1 MENKDIKDKF
11 TIIENEKNIFI
22 IFRENS
28 IAPEEALN
36 EIYKRQKEE
45 NKILTLIFDLDDLSK
60 NFKDISSY
68 INEGSECEITK
79 CNLIIKNCLFNN
91 NESLFMENEKLELN
105 KLYVSDELHSM
116 SPKLYDLFKDI
127 RPQILILKSIKI
139 NSKLQLKNFFNLIKE
154 TECQELFLDDFFIEL
169 IIKKDNDDEYND
181 LDHYF
186 FLENGKIFININ
198 NEKIET
204 NLNKLKLIDCPLFA
218 LTDDAFKDIKEYND
232 KEIDIDENSLLNP
245 SMVTKFR
252 IDKGLS
258 DFCFDL
264 DSYKLN
270 KEEDDDDYIKNIKYI
285 IDKLINDNNN
295 EYNKLIFK
303 NFDITKYEYIT
314 GENLTYIDEKNWILN
329 EEEKARCKKFEEF
342 DEKIN
347 DEINK
352 NLNKLSKVKSLVF
365 DNCSNHFIQLILK
378 FINSSKN
385 DLELLKLKK
394 CGKEH
399 FNITNIL
406 SLKINNLILFDTPL
420 NISSKEEEDNLIN
433 YKSEFGSIEN
443 FIIKICSLEQ
453 YCIEN
458 NLNYYNSLEI
468 ILELIKKEGYITNLI
483 FEMNALPIIMTYLIA
498 KEYCKDEIK
507 VRIPTYFDFTT
518 DKEKENIESKNEKEK
533 KEKMKEIAI
542 KASKN
547 REELIS
553 KTFNILPKGNSKIIL
568 RKNYIKNKLENY
580 DILTQYF
587 VNEKGK
593 DLKIDFGSD
602 VFNLDIDFRQFF
614 ILNGIETI
622 ILDNCLFTN
631 YTNQKLGDQSII
643 KETLFNLCEESK
655 DKSYKIDIKTIN
667 EVIFKNK
674 GVEDLTYLFRFFSLD
689 IQGKDLSSEITEY
702 LKNVKV
708 FFDNLKKTF
717 KYLRENIKEIT
728 IIINNLKE
736 RKEFYCLMQVLM
748 FVDEN
753 SDINY
758 TYNYHGNKNSI
769 FLPDKEELRKKI
781 QDYFLKEQNE
791 DEKEI
796 LSVYNYYY
804 TSDEEKNYFGEI
816 GEKKNINNC
825 AFGNYHFNI
834 EFNYENPWTF
844 IME

>member
-1 MENKDIKDKF
+1 MSDSDDLHNVIKDTKNN
-11 TIIENEKNIFI
+11 TTYLII
-22 IFRENS
+22 RD
-28 IAPEEALN
+28 PEFKIEH
-36 EIYKRQKEE
+36 YKKEE
-45 NKILTLIFDLDDLSK
+45 NENLTIVFNFEDLSK
-60 NFKDISSY
+60 QLSPNKASEILKNFMPKSLKIENTLVEYSND
-68 INEGSECEITK
+68 NFLDNTEIK
-79 CNLIIKNCLFNN
+79 SFD
-91 NESLFMENEKLELN
+91 
-105 KLYVSDELHSM
+105 KLYISDECYSM
-116 SPKLYDLFKDI
+116 SPYLKDLFPSIEEVKT
-127 RPQILILKSIKI
+127 LILKKIKI
-139 NSKLQLKNFFNLIKE
+139 NSKKQLNNFLTFIKNTKCEILILE
-154 TECQELFLDDFFIEL
+154 DIFIEL
-169 IIKKDNDDEYND
+169 LIKKDENDENFNVLNEYIG
-181 LDHYF
+181 F
-186 FLENGKIFININ
+186 ENGKFYIKF
-198 NEKIET
+198 E
-204 NLNKLKLIDCPLFA
+204 NLDKKDSNLDKLKKLKLIDCPLFA
-218 LTDDAFKDIKEYND
+218 ITKDTFKDIKVHND
-232 KEIDIDENSLLNP
+232 IEIDIDENSLLNP
-245 SMVTKFR
+245 SIITRFK

-270 KEEDDDDYIKNIKYI
+270 KEEENDDIKNIKYI
-285 IDKLINDNNN
+285 IDKIINDNNN

-385 DLELLKLKK
+385 DLDLLKLKK

-399 FNITNIL
+399 FNIANIL
-406 SLKINNLILFDTPL
+406 SLKITNLVLFDTPL
-420 NISSKEEEDNLIN
+420 IINSLPENRKTNLSN
-433 YKSEFGSIEN
+433 YEGKFGSIEN
-443 FIIKICSLEQ
+443 YTIKIASLEH
-453 YCIEN
+453 YCKEN
-458 NLNYYNSLEI
+458 NLDYSNTLEI
-468 ILELIKKEGYITNLI
+468 ILELIKKEKYIKNLI

>member
-68 INEGSECEITK
+68 INEGSKCEITK

-218 LTDDAFKDIKEYND
+218 LTDEAFKDIKEYNNI
-232 KEIDIDENSLLNP
+232 EIDIDENSLLNP

-270 KEEDDDDYIKNIKYI
+270 KEEENDDIKNIKYI
-285 IDKLINDNNN
+285 IDKIINDNNN

-342 DEKIN
+342 DKKIN

-385 DLELLKLKK
+385 DLDLLKLKK

-399 FNITNIL
+399 FNITKIL

-420 NISSKEEEDNLIN
+420 IIDSFPDDGLK
-433 YKSEFGSIEN
+433 IEN
-443 FIIKICSLEQ
+443 LTIKTNTLEY
-453 YCIEN
+453 YCNEN
-458 NLNYYNSLEI
+458 NLNYDKTIENYIELINHQKLNQNL
-468 ILELIKKEGYITNLI
+468 ILEMDTIPTLMKYLSSKNKKE
-483 FEMNALPIIMTYLIA
+483 
-498 KEYCKDEIK
+498 
-507 VRIPTYFDFTT
+507 
-518 DKEKENIESKNEKEK
+518 
-533 KEKMKEIAI
+533 
-542 KASKN
+542 
-547 REELIS
+547 
-553 KTFNILPKGNSKIIL
+553 NS
-568 RKNYIKNKLENY
+568 
-580 DILTQYF
+580 
-587 VNEKGK
+587 
-593 DLKIDFGSD
+593 
-602 VFNLDIDFRQFF
+602 
-614 ILNGIETI
+614 
-622 ILDNCLFTN
+622 
-631 YTNQKLGDQSII
+631 QSII
-643 KETLFNLCEESK
+643 KGLENKAIMLKNNYIRHYKLKPKNEKAKKSEKSEEIIQEFDNDINYSSFIKLNKIETMILKDCNFEEYFFAEKKVYSFSFMNFINKINDK
-655 DKSYKIDIKTIN
+655 DKTYTKIDIKSLNTYIYKN
-667 EVIFKNK
+667 HLSFDNYASFFNHLIKTSTSSTEIDQNQFKNIQRIISFK
-674 GVEDLTYLFRFFSLD
+674 EHLTKLFES
-689 IQGKDLSSEITEY
+689 
-702 LKNVKV
+702 LKN
-708 FFDNLKKTF
+708 DKKAF
-717 KYLRENIKEIT
+717 T
-728 IIINNLKE
+728 IIFSDIKE
-736 RKEFYCLMQVLM
+736 RKEFYCLLY
-748 FVDEN
+748 F
-753 SDINY
+753 
-758 TYNYHGNKNSI
+758 
-769 FLPDKEELRKKI
+769 FEEM
-781 QDYFLKEQNE
+781 QNE
-791 DEKEI
+791 SNFTEYTLTKTKDKITFLSYDKLKILKQNLGLYFIKEKSE
-796 LSVYNYYY
+796 LKQEDDFYTVFNYYY
-804 TSDEEKNYFGEI
+804 SSEDEIKMFGEYGKENKVNKEI
-816 GEKKNINNC
+816 K
-825 AFGNYHFNI
+825 FGDYIFKI
-834 EFNYENPWTF
+834 EYLDDRECNELKEIDPWKVLWN
-844 IME
+844 